1 MRAVIYAR
9 YSSDLQR
16 EASIEDQIEVCRNYA
31 AGQGWT
37 VVRDYSDPAAS
48 GSTRFRPGY
57 QALLLAARQREF
69 DIVLAEALDRL
80 SRDQEDVA
88 ALFKALAFCRVAI
101 VTLAEGA
108 ISELHVGLK
117 GTMNALFLKDL
128 AAKTHRGMRG
138 RIKEKRAAGGLSYG
152 YAVKREIDA
161 KGEPVRGGR
170 IVVSEEAAIVKRIFS
185 EFASGISPRA
195 IAKRLNGERIAGPG
209 GRPWQD
215 TTIRGHAER
224 GTGILRN
231 ELYAGRLVWNRQRFV
246 KDPATGKRQAR
257 RNPRTEWIAEEV
269 PELRIVEESLWERVS
284 SRLNAIAQSQATAAV
299 RESRFWEKRRPRHIL
314 TGLVVCGRCGHPLAA
329 VGQDYL
335 RCAQADRKGLCDNR
349 RGMRRKILEDLV
361 LEALQKNLMHP
372 DLVAEFI
379 RAYQEEANAERA
391 SEERERATAVRRL
404 EQVRRQ
410 LDGLITAICE
420 GLRGSGLQDRL
431 SALEAEQARLEDTL
445 RRPAPSPV
453 RLHPHLAEAY
463 RHRVADLARHLYSED
478 GRTEALEIVRSLI
491 ERVAVKPAEGGAIEI
506 EIVGELA
513 RMVEIAL
520 APVGGGPN
528 AKTTLRD
535 PERRSVKVVAGARNH
550 REMSELDLRL
560 SLPAA
565 RSR

>member
-1 MRAVIYAR
+1 MQRTPIPAVIYAR
-9 YSSDLQR
+9 CSSDLQR
-16 EASIEDQIEVCRNYA
+16 EASIEDQIEICRRYA
-31 AGQGWT
+31 EAQGWAIL
-37 VVRDYSDPAAS
+37 RDYSDRAAS

-57 QALLLAARQREF
+57 QALLAAARQGEF

-101 VTLAEGA
+101 VTLAEGV

-152 YAVKREIDA
+152 YAVKREVDA
-161 KGEPVRGGR
+161 KGEPIRGGR
-170 IVVSEEAAIVKRIFS
+170 LVNPKEATVVRRIYS
-185 EFASGISPRA
+185 EFAARVSPRA
-195 IAKRLNGERIAGPG
+195 IAKRLNREKITGPG

-257 RNPRTEWIAEEV
+257 RNPRAEWIVEEV
-269 PELRIVEESLWERVS
+269 PELRIVDEALWERVN
-284 SRLNAIAQSQATAAV
+284 SRLNAIAQSPISAAI
-299 RESRFWEKRRPRHIL
+299 RQSRFWEKRRPRHIL
-314 TGLVVCGRCGHPLAA
+314 TGLVVCGKCGHALTA

-335 RCAQADRKGLCDNR
+335 RCAQADRNGLCDNR
-349 RGMRRKILEDLV
+349 RGVRRRILEDLV

-391 SEERERATAVRRL
+391 NEEQERLVAARRL
-404 EQVRRQ
+404 EQVKRQ
-410 LDGLITAICE
+410 LDGLITAISE
-420 GLRGSGLQDRL
+420 GLRETGCRIASPPWRP
-431 SALEAEQARLEDTL
+431 S
-445 RRPAPSPV
+445 RR
-453 RLHPHLAEAY
+453 
-463 RHRVADLARHLYSED
+463 
-478 GRTEALEIVRSLI
+478 G
-491 ERVAVKPAEGGAIEI
+491 
-506 EIVGELA
+506 
-513 RMVEIAL
+513 
-520 APVGGGPN
+520 
-528 AKTTLRD
+528 
-535 PERRSVKVVAGARNH
+535 
-550 REMSELDLRL
+550 
-560 SLPAA
+560 
-565 RSR
+565 